1 MVGDEIRDYPAI
13 ETVETHILGGAI
25 IPLWQRLKTD
35 REASLR
41 VVRVS
46 TDEGQ
51 RIVGIHI
58 PNDRVWG
65 VLRSLGISRRLQDP
79 AQIYNAVL
87 NEGEEIT
94 LAGVLKLKKGSIH
107 GEAAV
112 ELHCTDP
119 YKFASLREL
128 GLINEQIKWK
138 QHFFIPAD
146 EEKAVEILT
155 ALFKLYPVTVKEEEA
170 EAQECA
176 EVETLP
182 ETGAAT
188 VIDLAEWVIPAGDL
202 DEIDEPEGG
211 QVEAQ
216 SQSPEA
222 TGIQPTLLQE
232 QDTDI
237 GTDSRKVKEQ
247 RSLFSEPLF
256 ANEPVSQPSGKK
268 PQSWTFQKQLAFDFT
283 DSEPPPNNSQGAAS
297 IAA

>member
-1 MVGDEIRDYPAI
+1 M
-13 ETVETHILGGAI
+13 GAI

-58 PNDRVWG
+58 PADRVWT

-94 LAGVLKLKKGSIH
+94 LAGVLKVKRGSIH

-112 ELHCTDP
+112 ELQCADP

-138 QHFFIPAD
+138 QHFFIPTD
-146 EEKAVEILT
+146 EDKGLKILA
-155 ALFKLYPVTVKEEEA
+155 ALLKLYPVTVTEEAAA

-176 EVETLP
+176 EIHSLP
-182 ETGAAT
+182 ETGTAST
-188 VIDLAEWVIPAGDL
+188 IDLAEWIIPAG
-202 DEIDEPEGG
+202 EIDEISEQESG
-211 QVEAQ
+211 QRE
-216 SQSPEA
+216 SENQSPKDSS
-222 TGIQPTLLQE
+222 IQPTLLQE
-232 QDTDI
+232 QDTNAEP
-237 GTDSRKVKEQ
+237 DSRKVKDQ
-247 RSLFSEPLF
+247 RSLFSEPPF
-256 ANEPVSQPSGKK
+256 TNEPVSQPSGRK
-268 PQSWTFQKQLAFDFT
+268 PQGWSFQKQMAFEFT
-283 DSEPPPNNSQGAAS
+283 ESEPPPSPSQGAAS
-297 IAA
+297 RAA